1 MAAQCTPTDFVMI
14 DTEHSAT
21 NVRALEDLIR
31 TAEAAGVILCVHV
44 PDLHSEVDIRRAPA
58 NRATPR
64 LVPATIPAR
73 HRMVAYDYNNA
84 RDDSFVRDDSF
95 MDDY

>member
-1 MAAQCTPTDFVMI
+1 MAAPTDFVMI

-64 LVPATIPAR
+64 LVPATIPAH

-84 RDDSFVRDDSF
+84 RATTRSCDDSF

>member
-1 MAAQCTPTDFVMI
+1 MAAQSTPTDFVMI

-31 TAEAAGVILCVHV
+31 TADAAGVILYVHV

-64 LVPATIPAR
+64 LVPATIPAH

-84 RDDSFVRDDSF
+84 RATTRSCDDSF